1 MHKHKAIH
9 IVAIFYFYAVN
20 TTKIVYNYVVI
31 YRVLYTCI
39 LLSNNS
45 SVNDVFDGNISCTRM
60 TIYYISS
67 DLKSDLKKLK
77 CAELDEA
84 LAE

>member
-39 LLSNNS
+39 LLSSNS
-45 SVNDVFDGNISCTRM
+45 SVNDVFDGM
-60 TIYYISS
+60 TISYINS

-77 CAELDEA
+77 CAELGEA

>member
-1 MHKHKAIH
+1 M
-9 IVAIFYFYAVN
+9 
-20 TTKIVYNYVVI
+20 
-31 YRVLYTCI
+31 I